1 MKQLFL
7 PLIAVGCALFA
18 TVSIIRTR
26 PVREATEPPV
36 APPKTSFQQT
46 VAAVG
51 LVESSSENILV
62 GSHLSGVVAELLV
75 KAGDSVAPGAPLFR
89 IDSRHLQADLNLRR
103 SQLAAAEART
113 ATASTGLA
121 DAKDQLQRAEKLRGA
136 TVISDDELTRR
147 RFAVEAAAN
156 RLTEA
161 EAEVATNRA
170 TIGTV
175 ETEIE
180 RSTVTA
186 PMDGTV
192 LKIDLRP
199 GEHVAAGG
207 NAKMLLGRTSPL
219 HLRVDID
226 EHEGWRVR
234 PEAEATAHVRGNPK
248 LKTELKFVRFEP
260 YVVPKRSLT
269 GDATERVDIR
279 VLQAIYRLKAS
290 DLRVFVGQQMDVFI
304 DGAAVVSA
312 SK

>member
-1 MKQLFL
+1 MKQFFL
-7 PLIAVGCALFA
+7 PLVATGCALFA
-18 TVSIIRTR
+18 TVSMVRTR
-26 PVREATEPPV
+26 PVRETAEPPV

-75 KAGDSVAPGAPLFR
+75 KAGDSVARGAPLFR

-113 ATASTGLA
+113 ATTRTGLA
-121 DAKDQLQRAEKLRGA
+121 DARDQLQRAEKLRGA
-136 TVISDDELTRR
+136 TVISEDELTRR
-147 RFAVEAAAN
+147 KFAVEAAAN
-156 RLTEA
+156 RLAEA

-170 TIGTV
+170 TIEAV
-175 ETEIE
+175 KTEIE

-207 NAKMLLGRTSPL
+207 HAKMILGRLSPL

-234 PEAEATAHVRGNPK
+234 PEAEAKAHVRGNPT
-248 LKTELKFVRFEP
+248 LKTALKFVRFEP
-260 YVVPKRSLT
+260 YVIPKRSLT

-279 VLQAIYRLKAS
+279 VLQAIYRLEAS

-304 DGAAVVSA
+304 NGAEVVA
-312 SK
+312 DSK